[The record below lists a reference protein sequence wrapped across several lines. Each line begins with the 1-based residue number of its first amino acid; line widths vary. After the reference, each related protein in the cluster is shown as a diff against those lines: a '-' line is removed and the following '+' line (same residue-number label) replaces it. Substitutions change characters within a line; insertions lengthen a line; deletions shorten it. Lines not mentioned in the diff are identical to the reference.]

1 MLKLS
6 LNADKLRALTVKLR
20 EAGSKPIDRDTAK
33 LIGTTT
39 IKLMRELIASGN
51 SPIYGKGKFPKYK
64 DPKRY
69 PGKKK
74 SHEPVN
80 LYLSGDFLKS
90 LDYKLIPDKIGFKT
104 KVGYFEDDQLVKE
117 QGHRKGTNKQ
127 PKRPTIPKGKEEY
140 VKAIRSAV
148 VEIYQKRINKLLKG

>member
-1 MLKLS
+1 
-6 LNADKLRALTVKLR
+6 
-20 EAGSKPIDRDTAK
+20 
-33 LIGTTT
+33 
-39 IKLMRELIASGN
+39 MRELIASGN
-51 SPIYGKGKFPKYK
+51 SPIYGKGKFEKYK
-64 DPKRY
+64 NPKRY

-104 KVGYFEDDQLVKE
+104 KVGYFEEDQLVKE

-127 PKRPTIPKGKEEY
+127 PKRPTIPKGREKY
-140 VKAIRSAV
+140 VDSIRSAIV
-148 VEIYQKRINKLLKG
+148 DIYQKRINKLLKG